1 MTDDVQFFEPRPG
14 ARIAYRKTEGTSKT
28 LPAVMF
34 MGGFRS
40 DMTGTKAAYLEERC
54 RARGQTFV
62 RYDYSGHGQSGT
74 DFMDC
79 TVSTWLADSEAV
91 IDTLLTGPVIVVGS
105 SLGGWLALLLAQ
117 RRPQRVAG
125 LVLLAPAPDFP
136 EDIWNLEFG
145 TEERR
150 HVETTGVFYR
160 PSSYGDPYPLTRALF
175 QDAKNH
181 LLLDKRSVYP
191 CAIHILHGKADPD
204 VPWQKSERIME
215 QSMAPSIRVTWIDD
229 GDHRL
234 SRDQDLKLL
243 DDTVV
248 EMLRLPRI
256 EAAK

>member
-1 MTDDVQFFEPRPG
+1 MNRVAGILVALLVLCSFGVGTAQTGTPRGASGRGATPAQPGRGTAPTTPATPGRKSPG
-14 ARIAYRKTEGTSKT
+14 A
-28 LPAVMF
+28 
-34 MGGFRS
+34 
-40 DMTGTKAAYLEERC
+40 
-54 RARGQTFV
+54 
-62 RYDYSGHGQSGT
+62 
-74 DFMDC
+74 
-79 TVSTWLADSEAV
+79 
-91 IDTLLTGPVIVVGS
+91 GPVIVVGS

-136 EDIWNLEFG
+136 DDIWNLEFG
-145 TEERR
+145 EEERR
-150 HVETTGVFYR
+150 HVEKTGMFYR
-160 PSSYGDPYPLTRALF
+160 PSNYGDPYPLTRALF